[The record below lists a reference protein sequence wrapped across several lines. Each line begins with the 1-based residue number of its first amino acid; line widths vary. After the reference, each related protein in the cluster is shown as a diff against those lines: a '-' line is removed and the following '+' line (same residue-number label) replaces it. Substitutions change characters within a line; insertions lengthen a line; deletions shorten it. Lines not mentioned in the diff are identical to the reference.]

1 MGDKVSQETENEG
14 DRYGHPRMPCH
25 DHEEGDDARHDRHRP
40 NMRER
45 TSMSMMTGP
54 FRRRPTIPPTN
65 INAGPK
71 KPSIPEH
78 HMRTKLDSGESTNRD
93 GRA

>member
-1 MGDKVSQETENEG
+1 
-14 DRYGHPRMPCH
+14 MP
-25 DHEEGDDARHDRHRP
+25 AMIVIVP

-65 INAGPK
+65 MNAGPK
-71 KPSIPEH
+71 KPSIAEH
-78 HMRTKLDSGESTNRD
+78 HMRTK
-93 GRA
+93 